1 MVAEF
6 KSHVLSRDEKGF
18 MGIPFKRLLLAGVGG
33 GLIYTFAK
41 VAASD
46 WSIPLAIAAA
56 IAFILLTAPQGG
68 IPRWQRMMYRLRG
81 GLMLL
86 AVRQPDSLPGS
97 AARKLELPA
106 DLVTLEGGTIF
117 AAPTLLTDANLTEW
131 VTFAQ
136 AEDADHDDGL
146 VFVDTPLEVK

>member
-41 VAASD
+41 VAASG
-46 WSIPLAIAAA
+46 WSISLAIAAA

-68 IPRWQRMMYRLRG
+68 IPRCK
-81 GLMLL
+81 
-86 AVRQPDSLPGS
+86 GS
-97 AARKLELPA
+97 ARALLLIAEKDLQMKTIGGNFESCSKNRSWNAKACRFVSQGKRIKL
-106 DLVTLEGGTIF
+106 IF
-117 AAPTLLTDANLTEW
+117 VAITSFFPSRFSCPVLNC
-131 VTFAQ
+131 
-136 AEDADHDDGL
+136 
-146 VFVDTPLEVK
+146 